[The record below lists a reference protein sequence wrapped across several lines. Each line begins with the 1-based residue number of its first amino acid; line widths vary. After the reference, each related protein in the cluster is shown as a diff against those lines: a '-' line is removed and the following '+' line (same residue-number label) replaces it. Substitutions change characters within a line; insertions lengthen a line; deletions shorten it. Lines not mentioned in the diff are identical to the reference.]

1 MTFFPYNRTLFLKN
15 NIETAFSH
23 FHVSWLGWT
32 KKKMEGKSVDLE
44 NKCIF
49 VENRKYDGKPSR
61 AHGAQLALSYHYET
75 ILKTVMNIKYC
86 LVCALWTALMCACAD
101 KPRTWHIGV
110 SQCSEDIW
118 RYKQNKEL
126 EAGGYA
132 YNNVRLEFASADNND
147 SLQISQIQHFI
158 DERVDLLVVAPNK
171 AATLSA
177 VIDRAYDQGIPVV
190 LFDRKTNSEKYTA
203 YMGADNYEIGQTMGN
218 LIAISMGGKG
228 TLVEITGLKGSSPA
242 IERHRG
248 FTDALKAYPGI
259 TVVASELGDWT
270 ERSGEQAM
278 TELLRRYQGPID
290 CLFGHNDRLA
300 LGARKVLLAR
310 GYKAV
315 KYYGVDALPT
325 PGGGVECVQKGIL
338 QATYIYP
345 TQGLELMRLALNILE
360 SKPYERN
367 NVLHS
372 AVVDKTNADMLMLQS
387 KEQQRTSDN
396 IDLLHGKVDQYF
408 MQVNLQRKLIIFFVS
423 FIVIVVLL
431 TLLVYRSYLTKA
443 RLNEELRQLNGK
455 LGRRNEELQ
464 SLYRQLEDMAD
475 ARMVFFT
482 QIGHQLRTPLTLIA
496 GPVEK
501 LFADTTLQGTARK
514 LVEMMHRNMK
524 TLTRLVDEMVNVR
537 EIDVKKLEVPED
549 AAPSPV
555 PLPGEVEADTDEEM
569 ADAGKPEILVVD
581 DNADVR
587 YLVRSV
593 LSAHYHVV
601 LAANGEEGLAVARQ
615 RVPDLVVSDVMM
627 PVMDGLA
634 MCRELKQDAV
644 TCHIPVVMLTAR
656 VLEKQR
662 AEGYAH
668 GADAYITKP
677 FSAEVL
683 LARIENLLTIRQRM
697 RQYYMAQP
705 AQSMAEAGSQ
715 TVTPSAVSQRPAVDM
730 AIGARDK
737 AFMDKF
743 QTVVQAHLSET
754 GLSVETVG
762 SELGLSRVQLYR
774 KVKAL
779 TGQSPV
785 EQIRRQRLAEARV
798 LLAEG
803 RLSISEVA
811 YRTGF
816 TSPSYFSKCF
826 KDEYGIQPGEARV
839 GDRTENNECDPKR

>member
-1 MTFFPYNRTLFLKN
+1 
-15 NIETAFSH
+15 
-23 FHVSWLGWT
+23 
-32 KKKMEGKSVDLE
+32 MERKSVDLK

-49 VENRKYDGKPSR
+49 VENRKYAGKLSR

-86 LVCALWTALMCACAD
+86 LVCALWATLMCACAD
-101 KPRTWHIGV
+101 KSRTWHIGV

-132 YNNVRLEFASADNND
+132 NSNVRLEFASADDND

-218 LIAISMGGKG
+218 LIATGMGGKG

-338 QATYIYP
+338 QATHIYP
-345 TQGLELMRLALNILE
+345 TQGLEVMRLALNILE
-360 SKPYERN
+360 NKPYERN

-387 KEQQRTSDN
+387 KELQRTSDN

-408 MQVNLQRKLIIFFVS
+408 LQINLQRKLIIFFVT
-423 FIVIVVLL
+423 FIVVVMLL

-443 RLNEELRQLNGK
+443 RLNEELCQLNGK

-501 LFADTTLQGTARK
+501 LFADKTLQGTVRK

-537 EIDVKKLEVPED
+537 EIDVEKLEVPED

-593 LSAHYHVV
+593 LSAHYRVV

-683 LARIENLLTIRQRM
+683 LARIENLLTSRKTLRKVFAAGIAESEVGNGEPVSAGQIGTEGPMDGRDNSFVMRIR
-697 RQYYMAQP
+697 
-705 AQSMAEAGSQ
+705 EVIQ
-715 TVTPSAVSQRPAVDM
+715 TNLGDPD
-730 AIGARDK
+730 
-737 AFMDKF
+737 F
-743 QTVVQAHLSET
+743 
-754 GLSVETVG
+754 SVERIG
-762 SELGLSRVQLYR
+762 SEIGMSRVQLYR

-779 TGQSPV
+779 TGMSPV
-785 EQIRRQRLAEARV
+785 ELLRCSRV
-798 LLAEG
+798 ERGKMLLETTDK
-803 RLSISEVA
+803 SISEIA
-811 YRTGF
+811 YEIGF
-816 TSPSYFSKCF
+816 SAPSYFAKCF
-826 KDEYGIQPGEARV
+826 KDEYGKSPGSWKEERA
-839 GDRTENNECDPKR
+839 